1 MGRCL
6 QQNIFKGKKYWLRK
20 ACVLWCSKEIKQA
33 CRFFFRKIPL
43 VFRGEPEVTT
53 DLWFESLVEF
63 CRGLSLS
70 CIGFLQGRVVKD
82 VFLPCS
88 LLSPIV
94 YLPTDVAWS
103 DGAEQKCW
111 YLVCVQPVF
120 FFSHVISLGS
130 KKPME
135 LCFFRDR
142 WVRLPAEKERL
153 PVCFFFLFFDS
164 LGKKNAF
171 IGEPFKNNHQ
181 SPYLSLFLSPRA
193 DLIKSSFKIYSL
205 LL

>member
-1 MGRCL
+1 MVWVTGGVLQRSFSELHWLSTGTGSKGRFPSLFTAFSYCL
-6 QQNIFKGKKYWLRK
+6 FAYWCGLEWRCWTEMLIPGLCPTSVIFP
-20 ACVLWCSKEIKQA
+20 Q
-33 CRFFFRKIPL
+33 
-43 VFRGEPEVTT
+43 
-53 DLWFESLVEF
+53 
-63 CRGLSLS
+63 
-70 CIGFLQGRVVKD
+70 
-82 VFLPCS
+82 
-88 LLSPIV
+88 
-94 YLPTDVAWS
+94 
-103 DGAEQKCW
+103 
-111 YLVCVQPVF
+111 
-120 FFSHVISLGS
+120 VISLGS